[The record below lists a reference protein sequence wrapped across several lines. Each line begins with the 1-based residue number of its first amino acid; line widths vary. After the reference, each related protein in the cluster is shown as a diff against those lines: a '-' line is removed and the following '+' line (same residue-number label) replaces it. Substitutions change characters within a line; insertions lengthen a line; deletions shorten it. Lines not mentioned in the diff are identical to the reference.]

1 MSLSSPTPKSANS
14 SAPKS
19 AASSNNSSAS
29 ALRNISFWFAVSAL
43 ICLLLVDIDI
53 STADPW
59 AELGLMTAGALSPSV
74 WSWPTLLSS
83 LANTFAFALQG
94 VTIAAIAGFA
104 LALGYRFTLVRAFCA
119 FIRSIHEL
127 FWALLFMQV
136 AGLSSLTGLLAIA
149 IPYAG
154 TLAKIYGE
162 LFEEVDPA
170 PANNLP
176 GSQKRHLS
184 EFFYSRLPLAW
195 RSMATYTSYRF
206 ECAIRSSAILG
217 FVGLPTLGFHLETA
231 LSDGHYSEAA
241 AFFYALLLL
250 IGTLRLW
257 LHKRLL
263 PIYLVAVFYYLPPQA
278 TISWQL
284 LVRFVTEDI
293 VPGPLRGQVLLSS
306 ETFNNLSQ
314 WFNALWQQQIWPG
327 LVNTV
332 LLGQISLVFTGLLAL
347 ALLPLNS
354 PLFMGHGRFMDHGR
368 FISHSWKRG
377 IGDSILVLLRT
388 LPEYLLAFIGLLILG
403 PSMLP
408 AILALGIHNGAI
420 IGHLLGR
427 YTEEFNLRADA
438 SRGITLYFY
447 EVLPRIYRQFLAFL
461 FYRWEV
467 ILRETAILGIL
478 GIATLGFYI
487 DSAFETFRFDV
498 ALLLILVSAALNIS
512 VDQFARYLRR
522 RLQLKTVPE
531 SL

>member
-1 MSLSSPTPKSANS
+1 MSASNS
-14 SAPKS
+14 I
-19 AASSNNSSAS
+19 NTSAS
-29 ALRNISFWFAVSAL
+29 ALRNLSFWFALSAL
-43 ICLLLVDIDI
+43 LCLLLVDIDI
-53 STADPW
+53 SSADPW

-94 VTIAAIAGFA
+94 VTLAAIGGFV

-176 GSQKRHLS
+176 PTSSRLS
-184 EFFYSRLPLAW
+184 HFCYSVLPLAW

-231 LSDGHYSEAA
+231 LSDGQYSEAA

-263 PIYLVAVFYYLPPQA
+263 PVYLVAVFYYLPPQA

-284 LVRFVTEDI
+284 LVRFISEDI
-293 VPGPLRGQVLLSS
+293 VPAPLRGQTIASA
-306 ETFNNLSQ
+306 ETLNSLSQ
-314 WFNALWQQQIWPG
+314 WFSLLWQQQIWPG
-327 LVNTV
+327 LLNTV

-354 PLFMGHGRFMDHGR
+354 SLFFRHGRIVSRHL
-368 FISHSWKRG
+368 KRS

-388 LPEYLLAFIGLLILG
+388 LPEYLLAFIGLLIFG

-427 YTEEFNLRADA
+427 YTEEFNLRDDA

-512 VDQFARYLRR
+512 VDQFARYLRQ

>member
-1 MSLSSPTPKSANS
+1 MAL
-14 SAPKS
+14 SAPNS
-19 AASSNNSSAS
+19 INSSAS
-29 ALRNISFWFAVSAL
+29 DLRNISFWFAVSAL

-94 VTIAAIAGFA
+94 VTIAAIGGFV

-162 LFEEVDPA
+162 LFEEVDPV

-176 GSQKRHLS
+176 PTTSRLS
-184 EFFYSRLPLAW
+184 DFFYSVLPLAW

-263 PIYLVAVFYYLPPQA
+263 PIYLIAVFTYLPPQA

-284 LVRFVTEDI
+284 LVRFVSEDI
-293 VPGPLRGQVLLSS
+293 VPAPIRGQALWSS
-306 ETFNNLSQ
+306 EILNNLSQ
-314 WFNALWQQQIWPG
+314 WFNPLWQQQVWPG
-327 LVNTV
+327 LINTV

-347 ALLPLNS
+347 VLLPLNS
-354 PLFMGHGRFMDHGR
+354 SLFAHRR
-368 FISHSWKRG
+368 WKRG
-377 IGDSILVLLRT
+377 IGDSLLVLLRT

-427 YTEEFNLRADA
+427 YTEELSLRADT
-438 SRGITLYFY
+438 STGITLYFY

-512 VDQFARYLRR
+512 VDQFARHLRQ

>member
-1 MSLSSPTPKSANS
+1 MSLSTPNSATK
-14 SAPKS
+14 PIDT
-19 AASSNNSSAS
+19 SAS
-29 ALRNISFWFAVSAL
+29 ALRDISFWFAVSAL
-43 ICLLLVDIDI
+43 ICLLLVDMDI
-53 STADPW
+53 STVDPW
-59 AELGLMTAGALSPSV
+59 AELGLMTTGALSPSV

-94 VTIAAIAGFA
+94 VTVAAIAGFV

-136 AGLSSLTGLLAIA
+136 VGLSSLTGLLAIA

-176 GSQKRHLS
+176 RAGHGLS
-184 EFFYSRLPLAW
+184 HFFYSVLPLAW

-263 PIYLVAVFYYLPPQA
+263 PIYLLAVFYYLPPQA

-284 LVRFVTEDI
+284 LVRFITEDI
-293 VPGPLRGQVLLSS
+293 VPAPLRGQGLLSG
-306 ETFNNLSQ
+306 ETVNNFAQ
-314 WFNALWQQQIWPG
+314 WFNLLWQQQIWPG

-332 LLGQISLVFTGLLAL
+332 LLGQIGLVFTGFLAL

-354 PLFMGHGRFMDHGR
+354 SLFIHRP
-368 FISHSWKRG
+368 WKRG
-377 IGDSILVLLRT
+377 IGDSILILLRT

-427 YTEEFNLRADA
+427 YTEELSLRADA
-438 SRGITLYFY
+438 SRGVTLYFY

-512 VDQFARYLRR
+512 VDQFARHLRQ
-522 RLQLKTVPE
+522 RLQLKTAPE

>member
-1 MSLSSPTPKSANS
+1 M
-14 SAPKS
+14 SAPN
-19 AASSNNSSAS
+19 SNKTSAS

-43 ICLLLVDIDI
+43 LCLLLVDLDI

-59 AELGLMTAGALSPSV
+59 AELSLMAAGALSPSV

-94 VTIAAIAGFA
+94 VTLAAIAGFA

-127 FWALLFMQV
+127 FWALLFMQI

-176 GSQKRHLS
+176 VNKRRPLS
-184 EFFYSRLPLAW
+184 EFFYSTLPLAW

-231 LSDGHYSEAA
+231 LSDGQYSEAA

-263 PIYLVAVFYYLPPQA
+263 PVYLVAVFYYLPPQA

-284 LVRFVTEDI
+284 LVRFVSEDI
-293 VPGPLRGQVLLSS
+293 VPAPLRGQTLVNA
-306 ETFNNLSQ
+306 ETVNNVNQ
-314 WFNALWQQQIWPG
+314 WFYALWQLQIWPG
-327 LVNTV
+327 LINTV

-347 ALLPLNS
+347 VLLPLNS
-354 PLFMGHGRFMDHGR
+354 SLFLHRR
-368 FISHSWKRG
+368 WKRG
-377 IGDSILVLLRT
+377 IGDSLLILLRT

-408 AILALGIHNGAI
+408 AILALGVHNGAI

-427 YTEEFNLRADA
+427 YTEELCLRADA
-438 SRGITLYFY
+438 DRGITLYFY

-467 ILRETAILGIL
+467 ILRDTAILGIL

-512 VDQFARYLRR
+512 VDQFARYLRQ

>member
-1 MSLSSPTPKSANS
+1 MAL
-14 SAPKS
+14 SAP
-19 AASSNNSSAS
+19 NSTNTSAS

-94 VTIAAIAGFA
+94 VTIAAIAGFF

-127 FWALLFMQV
+127 FWALLFIQV
-136 AGLSSLTGLLAIA
+136 AGLSSLTGLMAIA

-176 GSQKRHLS
+176 RTPSKLS
-184 EFFYSRLPLAW
+184 HFFYSVLPLAW

-231 LSDGHYSEAA
+231 LSDGHYSDAA

-293 VPGPLRGQVLLSS
+293 VPAPLRGQAFLSG
-306 ETFNNLSQ
+306 ETINNFTQ
-314 WFNALWQQQIWPG
+314 WFNLLWQQQVWPG

-354 PLFMGHGRFMDHGR
+354 SLFIQRR
-368 FISHSWKRG
+368 WKGG
-377 IGDSILVLLRT
+377 IGDSILILLRT

-427 YTEEFNLRADA
+427 YTEELNLRADA
-438 SRGITLYFY
+438 SRGVTLYFY

-512 VDQFARYLRR
+512 VDQFARYLRQ
-522 RLQLKTVPE
+522 RLQLKTVPK

>member
-1 MSLSSPTPKSANS
+1 
-14 SAPKS
+14 
-19 AASSNNSSAS
+19 
-29 ALRNISFWFAVSAL
+29 
-43 ICLLLVDIDI
+43 
-53 STADPW
+53 
-59 AELGLMTAGALSPSV
+59 
-74 WSWPTLLSS
+74 
-83 LANTFAFALQG
+83 
-94 VTIAAIAGFA
+94 
-104 LALGYRFTLVRAFCA
+104 
-119 FIRSIHEL
+119 
-127 FWALLFMQV
+127 
-136 AGLSSLTGLLAIA
+136 
-149 IPYAG
+149 
-154 TLAKIYGE
+154 
-162 LFEEVDPA
+162 
-170 PANNLP
+170 
-176 GSQKRHLS
+176 
-184 EFFYSRLPLAW
+184 
-195 RSMATYTSYRF
+195 MATYTSYRF

-512 VDQFARYLRR
+512 VDQFARYLRQ

>member
-1 MSLSSPTPKSANS
+1 M
-14 SAPKS
+14 
-19 AASSNNSSAS
+19 
-29 ALRNISFWFAVSAL
+29 
-43 ICLLLVDIDI
+43 
-53 STADPW
+53 
-59 AELGLMTAGALSPSV
+59 
-74 WSWPTLLSS
+74 
-83 LANTFAFALQG
+83 
-94 VTIAAIAGFA
+94 
-104 LALGYRFTLVRAFCA
+104 
-119 FIRSIHEL
+119 
-127 FWALLFMQV
+127 
-136 AGLSSLTGLLAIA
+136 
-149 IPYAG
+149 
-154 TLAKIYGE
+154 
-162 LFEEVDPA
+162 
-170 PANNLP
+170 
-176 GSQKRHLS
+176 
-184 EFFYSRLPLAW
+184 
-195 RSMATYTSYRF
+195 
-206 ECAIRSSAILG
+206 
-217 FVGLPTLGFHLETA
+217 
-231 LSDGHYSEAA
+231 
-241 AFFYALLLL
+241 
-250 IGTLRLW
+250 
-257 LHKRLL
+257 
-263 PIYLVAVFYYLPPQA
+263 
-278 TISWQL
+278 
-284 LVRFVTEDI
+284 
-293 VPGPLRGQVLLSS
+293 PGPLRGQVLLSS

-512 VDQFARYLRR
+512 VDQFARYLRQ

>member
-1 MSLSSPTPKSANS
+1 MALSANRS
-14 SAPKS
+14 IA
-19 AASSNNSSAS
+19 SSAS
-29 ALRNISFWFAVSAL
+29 ALRNISLWFAVSAL
-43 ICLLLVDIDI
+43 LCLVLVDIQI
-53 STADPW
+53 SSADPW
-59 AELGLMTAGALSPSV
+59 AELARMTAGALSPSV
-74 WSWPTLLSS
+74 WSWPTLLSG

-94 VTIAAIAGFA
+94 VTLAAIAGFV
-104 LALGYRFTLVRAFCA
+104 LAFGYRFALIRAFCA
-119 FIRSIHEL
+119 FVRSIHEL

-176 GSQKRHLS
+176 HREPGLS
-184 EFFYSRLPLAW
+184 HFFYAVLPLAW

-263 PIYLVAVFYYLPPQA
+263 PVYLVAVFYYLPPQA

-284 LVRFVTEDI
+284 LVRFVSEDI
-293 VPGPLRGQVLLSS
+293 VPAPLRGEALWNG
-306 ETFNNLSQ
+306 ETISHFAQ
-314 WFNALWQQQIWPG
+314 WFNLLWQQQIWPG
-327 LVNTV
+327 LFNTV

-354 PLFMGHGRFMDHGR
+354 PLFMRPRRLISRGRFMSHGR
-368 FISHSWKRG
+368 LMDRNWKRG
-377 IGDSILVLLRT
+377 IGDSILILLRT
-388 LPEYLLAFIGLLILG
+388 LPEYLLAFIGLLIFG

-427 YTEEFNLRADA
+427 YTEELSLRADA
-438 SRGITLYFY
+438 NSGVTLYFY

-487 DSAFETFRFDV
+487 DSAFETFRFDI

-512 VDQFARYLRR
+512 VDQFARYLRQ

>member
-231 LSDGHYSEAA
+231 LSDGHYSDAA

-293 VPGPLRGQVLLSS
+293 VPAPLRGQALFSS
-306 ETFNNLSQ
+306 GDSSGETVNNFAQ
-314 WFNALWQQQIWPG
+314 WFTLLWQQQVWPG

-354 PLFMGHGRFMDHGR
+354 PLFMRRGRFMGG
-368 FISHSWKRG
+368 SWKRG

-512 VDQFARYLRR
+512 VDQFARYLRQ

>member
-1 MSLSSPTPKSANS
+1 MPLSAPNKTSSP
-14 SAPKS
+14 APQS
-19 AASSNNSSAS
+19 AASAINTSAG
-29 ALRNISFWFAVSAL
+29 ALRTISFWFAICAL
-43 ICLLLVDIDI
+43 LCLLLVDIDI
-53 STADPW
+53 STTDPW
-59 AELGLMTAGALSPSV
+59 AEMGLMTAGALSPLV

-94 VTIAAIAGFA
+94 VTVAAIVGFA

-127 FWALLFMQV
+127 FWALLFIQV

-162 LFEEVDPA
+162 LFEEGDPA
-170 PANNLP
+170 PSNNLP
-176 GSQKRHLS
+176 RGESRPLS
-184 EFFYSRLPLAW
+184 EFFYSVLPLAW
-195 RSMATYTSYRF
+195 HSMATYTSYRF

-231 LSDGHYSEAA
+231 LSDGHYSQAA
-241 AFFYALLLL
+241 AFFYALLLM

-257 LHKRLL
+257 LHKGLL

-293 VPGPLRGQVLLSS
+293 VPAPLRGQALLSG
-306 ETFNNLSQ
+306 ETINNVAQ
-314 WFNALWQQQIWPG
+314 WINLLWQQQIWPG
-327 LVNTV
+327 LLNTV

-354 PLFMGHGRFMDHGR
+354 SLFIQRR
-368 FISHSWKRG
+368 WKRG
-377 IGDSILVLLRT
+377 IGDSVLILLRT
-388 LPEYLLAFIGLLILG
+388 LPETLLAFIGLLILG

-427 YTEEFNLRADA
+427 YTEELNLRADA
-438 SRGITLYFY
+438 SRGVTLYFY

-512 VDQFARYLRR
+512 VDQFARYLRQ

>member
-1 MSLSSPTPKSANS
+1 VSTTHPTNT
-14 SAPKS
+14 
-19 AASSNNSSAS
+19 SAS
-29 ALRNISFWFAVSAL
+29 ALRNLSLWFAVSAL
-43 ICLLLVDIDI
+43 LCLFIIDIDI
-53 STADPW
+53 STTDPW

-74 WSWPTLLSS
+74 WSWPTLISS

-94 VTIAAIAGFA
+94 VTFGAIGGFC

-170 PANNLP
+170 AADNLP
-176 GSQKRHLS
+176 RSGRKLS
-184 EFFYSRLPLAW
+184 YFFYTVLPLAW
-195 RSMATYTSYRF
+195 RSMASYTSYRV

-231 LSDGHYSEAA
+231 LSDGNYSEAA

-250 IGTLRLW
+250 IGSLRLW
-257 LHKRLL
+257 LHLRLL
-263 PIYLVAVFYYLPPQA
+263 PVYLIAVFYYLPPQA

-284 LVRFVTEDI
+284 LVRFVSEDI
-293 VPGPLRGQVLLSS
+293 VPTPLRGQSLYSG
-306 ETFNNLSQ
+306 ETLNSVGH
-314 WFNALWQQQIWPG
+314 WFNLLWQQQIWPG
-327 LVNTV
+327 LINTL

-354 PLFMGHGRFMDHGR
+354 SLFISRGRFMGR
-368 FISHSWKRG
+368 GRLLSGWTRG
-377 IGDSILVLLRT
+377 AGDSILIVLRS
-388 LPEYLLAFIGLLILG
+388 LPEYLLAFVGLLILG

-427 YTEEFNLRADA
+427 YTDEINLRVDA
-438 SRGITLYFY
+438 SRGATLYFY

-498 ALLLILVSAALNIS
+498 ALSLILVSAALNMA

-522 RLQLKTVPE
+522 RLQLKTTPE

>member
-1 MSLSSPTPKSANS
+1 MALSTPKSGTPSGTN
-14 SAPKS
+14 
-19 AASSNNSSAS
+19 SNNSSAS

-53 STADPW
+53 GTADPW

-94 VTIAAIAGFA
+94 VTIAAIAGFV

-176 GSQKRHLS
+176 HTASRLS
-184 EFFYSRLPLAW
+184 HFFYSVMPLAW

-257 LHKRLL
+257 LHKRML

-293 VPGPLRGQVLLSS
+293 VPAPLRGQALLSG
-306 ETFNNLSQ
+306 ETSNNFVQ
-314 WFNALWQQQIWPG
+314 WFNLLWQQQVWPG

-354 PLFMGHGRFMDHGR
+354 SLFIQRR
-368 FISHSWKRG
+368 WKRG
-377 IGDSILVLLRT
+377 IGDSILILLRT

-427 YTEEFNLRADA
+427 YTEELDLRAD
-438 SRGITLYFY
+438 SSSGITLYFY

-512 VDQFARYLRR
+512 VDQFARYLRQ

>member
-1 MSLSSPTPKSANS
+1 MSLSTPNSAPS
-14 SAPKS
+14 SATNSINTS
-19 AASSNNSSAS
+19 AGP
-29 ALRNISFWFAVSAL
+29 LRNISFWFAASAL
-43 ICLLLVDIDI
+43 ICLMLVDIDI

-59 AELGLMTAGALSPSV
+59 AELRLMAVGALSPSV
-74 WSWPTLLSS
+74 WSWPTLLTS

-94 VTIAAIAGFA
+94 VTLAAIAGFV
-104 LALGYRFTLVRAFCA
+104 LALGYKFTLVRAFCA

-170 PANNLP
+170 PSKNLP
-176 GSQKRHLS
+176 RSKQQPPLS
-184 EFFYSRLPLAW
+184 HFFYTVLPLAW

-250 IGTLRLW
+250 IGSLRLW
-257 LHKRLL
+257 LHKRLV
-263 PIYLVAVFYYLPPQA
+263 PVYLLAVFYYLPPQA

-284 LVRFVTEDI
+284 LVRFVSEDI
-293 VPGPLRGQVLLSS
+293 VPAPLRSQTLFSS
-306 ETFNNLSQ
+306 ETLNSLGLWLNL
-314 WFNALWQQQIWPG
+314 LWQQQIWPG
-327 LVNTV
+327 LVNTL
-332 LLGQISLVFTGLLAL
+332 LLGQISLVFSGLLAL
-347 ALLPLNS
+347 VLLPLNS
-354 PLFMGHGRFMDHGR
+354 PLFLRSGGVVMGQRRFLQN
-368 FISHSWKRG
+368 WKRG
-377 IGDSILVLLRT
+377 LGDAFLILLRT
-388 LPEYLLAFIGLLILG
+388 LPEYLLAFVGLLILG

-427 YTEEFNLRADA
+427 YTDELSLRADT
-438 SRGITLYFY
+438 SRGTRLYFY

-498 ALLLILVSAALNIS
+498 ALLLILVSAALNIC

-522 RLQLKTVPE
+522 RLHLRSTPE

>member
-1 MSLSSPTPKSANS
+1 MSLSRPNSATNS
-14 SAPKS
+14 I
-19 AASSNNSSAS
+19 NTSAS
-29 ALRNISFWFAVSAL
+29 ALRKISFWFAASAIL
-43 ICLLLVDIDI
+43 CLLLVDIDI

-94 VTIAAIAGFA
+94 VAVAAIAGFV
-104 LALGYRFTLVRAFCA
+104 LALGYRFALVRAFCA

-176 GSQKRHLS
+176 SNKRQPLS
-184 EFFYSRLPLAW
+184 AFFYSTLPMAW

-263 PIYLVAVFYYLPPQA
+263 PVYLLAVFYYLPPQA

-284 LVRFVTEDI
+284 LVRFITEDI
-293 VPGPLRGQVLLSS
+293 VPAPLRGQGLLSG
-306 ETFNNLSQ
+306 TTVNNVAQ
-314 WFNALWQQQIWPG
+314 WFNLLWQQQIWPG
-327 LVNTV
+327 LINTV
-332 LLGQISLVFTGLLAL
+332 LLGQISLVFTGVLAL

-354 PLFMGHGRFMDHGR
+354 PHFLRNGR
-368 FISHSWKRG
+368 FIRHRWKRG
-377 IGDSILVLLRT
+377 IGDSILILLRT

-427 YTEEFNLRADA
+427 YTEELNLRADA
-438 SRGITLYFY
+438 SRGVTLYFY
-447 EVLPRIYRQFLAFL
+447 EVLPRIYRPFLAFL

-512 VDQFARYLRR
+512 VDQFSRHLRQ

>member
-1 MSLSSPTPKSANS
+1 MSLLARNSANS
-14 SAPKS
+14 SAP
-19 AASSNNSSAS
+19 NSINTSAS
-29 ALRNISFWFAVSAL
+29 ALRNISFWFAISAL
-43 ICLLLVDIDI
+43 ICLLLVNIDI

-59 AELGLMTAGALSPSV
+59 AELGLMMAGALSPSV
-74 WSWPTLLSS
+74 WSWSTLLSS

-94 VTIAAIAGFA
+94 VTIAAIAGFV

-136 AGLSSLTGLLAIA
+136 AGLSSLTGLMAIA

-162 LFEEVDPA
+162 LFEEADPA

-176 GSQKRHLS
+176 RTPSRLS
-184 EFFYSRLPLAW
+184 HFFYSVLPLAW

-231 LSDGHYSEAA
+231 LSDGHYSDAA

-293 VPGPLRGQVLLSS
+293 VPAPLRGQAFLSG
-306 ETFNNLSQ
+306 ETISNFAQWCNL
-314 WFNALWQQQIWPG
+314 LWQQQVWPG

-354 PLFMGHGRFMDHGR
+354 SR
-368 FISHSWKRG
+368 FIQRRWKRG
-377 IGDSILVLLRT
+377 IGDSILILLRT

-408 AILALGIHNGAI
+408 AILALAIHNGAI

-427 YTEEFNLRADA
+427 YTEELNLRADA
-438 SRGITLYFY
+438 SRGVTLYFY

-467 ILRETAILGIL
+467 ILRETAILGML

-512 VDQFARYLRR
+512 VDQFARYLRQ

>member
-1 MSLSSPTPKSANS
+1 MALSSPTPKSANS

-94 VTIAAIAGFA
+94 VTLAAIAGFA

-162 LFEEVDPA
+162 LFEEVDRHRPIICPA
-170 PANNLP
+170 VR
-176 GSQKRHLS
+176 RHS
-184 EFFYSRLPLAW
+184 ESVFLFRLPLAW

-354 PLFMGHGRFMDHGR
+354 PLFMGHGRFMATGA
-368 FISHSWKRG
+368 
-377 IGDSILVLLRT
+377 
-388 LPEYLLAFIGLLILG
+388 LLA
-403 PSMLP
+403 
-408 AILALGIHNGAI
+408 
-420 IGHLLGR
+420 
-427 YTEEFNLRADA
+427 
-438 SRGITLYFY
+438 
-447 EVLPRIYRQFLAFL
+447 
-461 FYRWEV
+461 
-467 ILRETAILGIL
+467 TAGN
-478 GIATLGFYI
+478 A
-487 DSAFETFRFDV
+487 V
-498 ALLLILVSAALNIS
+498 
-512 VDQFARYLRR
+512 
-522 RLQLKTVPE
+522 
-531 SL
+531 

>member
-1 MSLSSPTPKSANS
+1 M
-14 SAPKS
+14 
-19 AASSNNSSAS
+19 
-29 ALRNISFWFAVSAL
+29 
-43 ICLLLVDIDI
+43 DIDI

-59 AELGLMTAGALSPSV
+59 AELSLMTAGALSPSV

-94 VTIAAIAGFA
+94 VTLAAIAGFT

-162 LFEEVDPA
+162 LFEEVDSA

-176 GSQKRHLS
+176 PSNRRPLS
-184 EFFYSRLPLAW
+184 HFFYSVLPLAW